1 MQRPGYHQ
9 GSPRCILQ
17 LGIKSVTPARRHSGA
32 ARTLQPSS
40 RILSQK
46 HNSTFFNP
54 LSSQPALPCFTGIA
68 APRSAYVPKSRD
80 IPCSWLLTNSCLMLL
95 SCMHASFT
103 PPKSDQRSAS
113 LVMLGAWLPTTRLIA
128 RRTQIDG
135 SMVDQD
141 LRILMICS

>member
-46 HNSTFFNP
+46 HNLTFFNP
-54 LSSQPALPCFTGIA
+54 LSTQPALPCFTGIA

-80 IPCSWLLTNSCLMLL
+80 IPCSCFSQT
-95 SCMHASFT
+95 HASCFSRVCT
-103 PPKSDQRSAS
+103 RLS
-113 LVMLGAWLPTTRLIA
+113 LHQIRTRDLHRWLMLGAWLPTTRLIA